1 MSYGEIATELVDAT
15 ANKDVLDL
23 LIALLSHILKLYSL
37 PTSV

>member
-1 MSYGEIATELVDAT
+1 VSYGEIASELIDDTV
-15 ANKDVLDL
+15 NKDMLDL